1 MTSQSSRERVKKK
14 KKSLRGYLTLEAAMV
29 FPIVFALVI
38 MLLYLTFYLY
48 DRCRMTQDLYT
59 AAYRVSIQRGKGSR
73 DNEGVDTSG
82 YFMLNGCT
90 AEVSGGREGWNL
102 SGSMKARKTDPPF
115 SFRRYRRVMAIA
127 QEALSGKH

>member
-1 MTSQSSRERVKKK
+1 MRERVGENKKEETEMTSQSSRERVKKK

-82 YFMLNGCT
+82 
-90 AEVSGGREGWNL
+90 
-102 SGSMKARKTDPPF
+102 
-115 SFRRYRRVMAIA
+115 
-127 QEALSGKH
+127 